1 MTTVLPSLL
10 SLGAAPGALPGLMP
24 VPPLWAQNA
33 TLSLETLNSPVVGS
47 ATYGFSGFSGI

>member
-1 MTTVLPSLL
+1 
-10 SLGAAPGALPGLMP
+10 MP

-47 ATYGFSGFSGI
+47 ATYGFSGSSGIEFSLLPFLEIALVL